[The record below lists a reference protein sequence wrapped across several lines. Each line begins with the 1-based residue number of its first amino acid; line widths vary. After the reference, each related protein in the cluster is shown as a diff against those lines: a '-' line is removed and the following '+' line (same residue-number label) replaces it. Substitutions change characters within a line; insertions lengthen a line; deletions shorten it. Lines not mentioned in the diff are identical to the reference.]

1 MLAAFVPLAFQQSPW
16 FDIGIGLLLIG
27 GVTAMFNLRA
37 TIVLGLQRLGRT
49 PDPDRIFT
57 HICAAVLVAWIA
69 AMLSGTDD
77 PRLQGSAPWFY
88 VIGIGLSV
96 YLFKFLYGMTM
107 RALAWLIDRLSGD
120 R

>member
-1 MLAAFVPLAFQQSPW
+1 MLAALVPLAFPHSSW

-27 GVTAMFNLRA
+27 GVTAMFNLRDA
-37 TIVLGLQRLGRT
+37 IVLGLRRLGRN

-57 HICAAVLVAWIA
+57 HICMAVLVAWVA
-69 AMLSGTDD
+69 SMLFGTDD

-88 VIGIGLSV
+88 VIGAGLSV
-96 YLFKFLYGMTM
+96 YLFKFLYGATM
-107 RALAWLIDRLSGD
+107 RAIAFLFGD